1 MKNNKFIKILTII
14 FFIIINISYKNNYIF
29 YKNIKINNE
38 FIYNKLPFIKNI
50 YFNYDNFFL
59 KKNFKNILNEYIIY
73 IRNNPNKKIILNFY
87 INKSGNIKYNLYF
100 NKKRIRLISNY
111 LFIKGI
117 NIKNIKYIICIK
129 NNIFFY
135 EKNIF
140 TNNKLIINI
149 I

>member
-1 MKNNKFIKILTII
+1 MKNNKFIKIITII

-87 INKSGNIKYNLYF
+87 INKLGNIKYNLYL
-100 NKKRIRLISNY
+100 NKKRIKLISNY